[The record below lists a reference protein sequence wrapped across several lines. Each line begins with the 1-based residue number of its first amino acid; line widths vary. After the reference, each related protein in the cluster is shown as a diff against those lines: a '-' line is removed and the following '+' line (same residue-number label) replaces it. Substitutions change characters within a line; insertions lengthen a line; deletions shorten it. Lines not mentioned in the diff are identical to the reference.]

1 VATIPRAHHL
11 RSHAQDTSWTRVET
25 TILGHHIELK
35 GQNPYGGG
43 VTSGWITLEA
53 PLLSLSIVGNEELAL
68 FFGNESSDILLI
80 RMARSSLP
88 GSFPLFD
95 LIGFEKASAALIG
108 AL

>member
-1 VATIPRAHHL
+1 
-11 RSHAQDTSWTRVET
+11 
-25 TILGHHIELK
+25 
-35 GQNPYGGG
+35 
-43 VTSGWITLEA
+43 
-53 PLLSLSIVGNEELAL
+53 VGNEELAL